1 MTTTL
6 ISLSTP
12 KPLNVM
18 PLINSAQDTM
28 TIVASNK
35 LNLSIRKPPLD
46 ANVFRQISMKKMKRK
61 TRSILL
67 SSAGSI
73 SNKDDIVRSNRMKME

>member
-1 MTTTL
+1 
-6 ISLSTP
+6 
-12 KPLNVM
+12 
-18 PLINSAQDTM
+18 M

-67 SSAGSI
+67 SSAGPI

>member
-6 ISLSTP
+6 MSLSTP
-12 KPLNVM
+12 KPLKVI
-18 PLINSAQDTM
+18 PRISSAQDTM

-35 LNLSIRKPPLD
+35 QNLSIKKPPLD

-61 TRSILL
+61 TRSMLL
-67 SSAGSI
+67 SRAGSI
-73 SNKDDIVRSNRMKME
+73 LKKDDMVKSNRMKIE